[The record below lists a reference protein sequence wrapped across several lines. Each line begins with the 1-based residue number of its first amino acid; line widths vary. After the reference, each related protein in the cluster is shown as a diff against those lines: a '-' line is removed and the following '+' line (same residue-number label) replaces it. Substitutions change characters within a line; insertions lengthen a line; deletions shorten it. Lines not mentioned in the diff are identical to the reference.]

1 MSGQTCYFGLYRG
14 TVQNNI
20 DPMRLGRILALVPDV
35 TGLISTAWAMPCVPV
50 AGPGSGM
57 FVVPPVGASVWIQ
70 YEGGSPDR
78 PVWVGGFWS
87 LPADVPVL
95 ATAGGTAGAP
105 SVVLQSEGQA
115 ALVISNEPGPDGGLL
130 LTSAGGAT
138 IRVSDSGIFL
148 DNGRGASVTLIGPT
162 VTINQGGLE
171 VT

>member
-14 TVQNNI
+14 TVQNNV
-20 DPMRLGRILALVPDV
+20 DPMRLGRIIALVPDV

-87 LPADVPVL
+87 SAATPDPPWPRNWGHGAGSAAD
-95 ATAGGTAGAP
+95 ATDASTR
-105 SVVLQSEGQA
+105 
-115 ALVISNEPGPDGGLL
+115 PDREESKRILL
-130 LTSAGGAT
+130 LPRSDYVPSMRGGGEVIPPSHFT
-138 IRVSDSGIFL
+138 
-148 DNGRGASVTLIGPT
+148 GRKRIAVKNARGWQILFFH
-162 VTINQGGLE
+162 
-171 VT
+171 